1 MLKHAQVWR
10 AIDRL
15 AQEYGFSASGL
26 ARRAGLD
33 PTTFN
38 KSKRTTREGKLRWPS
53 TESVAKILAATGA
66 SLGEFVSYMEEGSE
80 GGVFRNIP
88 LIGLAQAGADGY
100 FDDAGYP
107 TGGGWDEIPFPDL
120 GDPHAYA
127 LEISGD
133 SMEPAYRDGD
143 IVIISPSAGVRRG
156 DRVVVKTLAG
166 EEAYAAVFEPFVLVK
181 ASEGMTPLHRAMGK
195 ILKRHP
201 VSVNEAQ
208 VLLASYDH
216 YRAFLFLENEAS
228 PLSPAAF
235 GKILG
240 LKERDAAKILSDF
253 AKAGLVKKS
262 RSGAYVCELSNEV
275 LELPRAEILPPGLND
290 KMREYQAKMLAS
302 GKLAWRRMKTLRADA
317 VELAG
322 FYPLLS
328 LNMSAASAYE
338 IEEKTKNSAVFAI
351 ESRVVKLFDF

>member
-53 TESVAKILAATGA
+53 TESVSKILAATGA
-66 SLGEFVSYMEEGSE
+66 SLGEFVSFMEDGPE

-88 LIGLAQAGADGY
+88 LIGLAQAGAGGH

-107 TGGGWDEIPFPDL
+107 AGGGWDEIPFPDL

-166 EEAYAAVFEPFVLVK
+166 EVMAKELRRRTARKIELQSFNPAHGDRVLNVEDIEWI
-181 ASEGMTPLHRAMGK
+181 AR
-195 ILKRHP
+195 IVW
-201 VSVNEAQ
+201 VSQ
-208 VLLASYDH
+208 
-216 YRAFLFLENEAS
+216 
-228 PLSPAAF
+228 
-235 GKILG
+235 
-240 LKERDAAKILSDF
+240 
-253 AKAGLVKKS
+253 
-262 RSGAYVCELSNEV
+262 
-275 LELPRAEILPPGLND
+275 
-290 KMREYQAKMLAS
+290 
-302 GKLAWRRMKTLRADA
+302 
-317 VELAG
+317 
-322 FYPLLS
+322 
-328 LNMSAASAYE
+328 
-338 IEEKTKNSAVFAI
+338 
-351 ESRVVKLFDF
+351 